1 MHLILISQ
9 KSRLLPTSQRK
20 SSSQSSFPRNRLHLS
35 NDRQQQGKLIV
46 HAYFNVCLHLSSLF
60 IYAQTIFIRETT
72 RR

>member
-35 NDRQQQGKLIV
+35 NDRRQQG
-46 HAYFNVCLHLSSLF
+46 FSVCLHLSPLF
-60 IYAQTIFIRETT
+60 TSAQTIFIRETT
-72 RR
+72 TRHGS